1 MTRDEIQAE
10 IDDLESEIESNEG
23 RIETLKVRLTLSKTI
38 SPASRARTKSC
49 EPGSTN
55 FFQKSRRTK
64 NEKLSRKL

>member
-23 RIETLKVRLTLSKTI
+23 RIEDAQSEIDSLKDDIAGFESEN
-38 SPASRARTKSC
+38 C